1 MTSTILPTFQ
11 KKLVTLGNIKFIKIC
26 SMVLSLLYAHRE
38 TGRERERERERDK
51 MKIAGTYFQLFI
63 VIGNDKTQISLIIQ
77 LPPTY
82 AISNKNVLTKKK
94 ARETLQ

>member
-1 MTSTILPTFQ
+1 M
-11 KKLVTLGNIKFIKIC
+11 TLGN
-26 SMVLSLLYAHRE
+26 L
-38 TGRERERERERDK
+38 RERDR
-51 MKIAGTYFQLFI
+51 MKLAGTYYQLFI
-63 VIGNDKTQISLIIQ
+63 ANVPKIVNDKTEMSLIIQ